1 MSSVVEKPKRGRKK
15 KSEIENITITIEQ
28 EPKVPQKRGR
38 KPKGGKIVMKTE
50 KEYSEPA
57 AVSNIILH
65 LKCSLADIKEQCN
78 DLNVDSLTYNP
89 DVPPEIESFNIDK
102 QNYSY
107 YENPNINKDN
117 TAYGSSNEVS
127 NNYICSKCN
136 NDEDVNI
143 KDIQSKIK
151 SLKINLFNDDLQD
164 KKSACFWCTYEYD
177 NPPFYIPKY
186 SDDSKMYGYGSFC
199 RPECAVAYLMKESI
213 DDSTKFE
220 RYNLL
225 NRLYANIYDYK
236 RNIKPAPDPYYTLD
250 KFYGNLSIQEFRR
263 LLNSEHLLSIIEKP
277 MTRVLP
283 ELYEDT
289 DKFTTNIYGHN
300 NNGNTYKVKKQ
311 SERKPA
317 VKKSTIIQNTFNIS

>member
-1 MSSVVEKPKRGRKK
+1 MSSVEKPKRGRKK
-15 KSEIENITITIEQ
+15 KSEMENISIKIEQ

-38 KPKGGKIVMKTE
+38 KPKGGKIVTKNE
-50 KEYSEPA
+50 KDTRES
-57 AVSNIILH
+57 VTVTNVILH

-89 DVPPEIESFNIDK
+89 DVPPEIESYNVEK

-107 YENPNINKDN
+107 YENPNSNKDD
-117 TAYGSSNEVS
+117 TAYGEHIQ
-127 NNYICSKCN
+127 NYVCSKCN
-136 NDEDVNI
+136 NDEDVNL
-143 KDIQSKIK
+143 KDIQAKIK
-151 SLKINLFNDDLQD
+151 SLKINLYNDDLQD
-164 KKSACFWCTYEYD
+164 KKSSCFWCTYEFD
-177 NPPFYIPKY
+177 NPPFYIPKH

-199 RPECAVAYLMKESI
+199 RPECAVGYLMKEGI

-225 NRLYANIYDYK
+225 NRIYASIYDYK
-236 RNIKPAPDPYYTLD
+236 KNIKPAPDPYYTLD
-250 KFYGNLSIQEFRR
+250 KFYGNLSIQEYRR

-277 MTRVLP
+277 MTRILP

-300 NNGNTYKVKKQ
+300 SSGNVYKVKKQ